1 MSSLG
6 RYSSNRMKRLISSV
20 GSIRFRD
27 EIGEVEYFGQQVV
40 MLRRDAIKLIRD
52 ELVRIGGAA
61 GNVIVLTAG
70 FVSGREE
77 ARMILAKAK
86 ALGVKP
92 SETLPAPVLTAV
104 EETNM
109 GYGKIRIDNINF
121 GSWTFNI
128 SVLNSFE
135 VDLSG
140 HSRKPTCVFILSYL
154 KGLFSELAGKDL
166 GGEEFE
172 CKSKG
177 DPQCRFRLAVESKSE
192 SARAAPESS
201 HETDHSEFLRK
212 RADEGSNRI
221 QRPRSSGS

>member
-1 MSSLG
+1 
-6 RYSSNRMKRLISSV
+6 MKRLISSV

-61 GNVIVLTAG
+61 GTVIVLTAG

-77 ARMILAKAK
+77 AKVILSKAK

-92 SETLPAPVLTAV
+92 SETLPAPFLTAV

-128 SVLNSFE
+128 TVLNSFE
-135 VDLSG
+135 VDQTG
-140 HSRKPTCVFILSYL
+140 RSRKPTCVFILSYL

-177 DPQCRFRLAVESKSE
+177 DPQCRFRLAIENKSE
-192 SARAAPESS
+192 PARAGSESNRES
-201 HETDHSEFLRK
+201 EPSEFLRQL
-212 RADEGSNRI
+212 ADEGSNPR
-221 QRPRSSGS
+221 QRLRSSGS

>member
-6 RYSSNRMKRLISSV
+6 RYSANRMKRLISSV

-77 ARMILAKAK
+77 ARIILAKAK

-92 SETLPAPVLTAV
+92 SETLPAPILTAV

-121 GSWTFNI
+121 GSWTF
-128 SVLNSFE
+128 
-135 VDLSG
+135 
-140 HSRKPTCVFILSYL
+140 
-154 KGLFSELAGKDL
+154 
-166 GGEEFE
+166 
-172 CKSKG
+172 
-177 DPQCRFRLAVESKSE
+177 
-192 SARAAPESS
+192 
-201 HETDHSEFLRK
+201 
-212 RADEGSNRI
+212 
-221 QRPRSSGS
+221 

>member
-1 MSSLG
+1 
-6 RYSSNRMKRLISSV
+6 MKRLISSV
-20 GSIRFRD
+20 GSIRFKD

-40 MLRRDAIKLIRD
+40 LLRRDAIKLIRD

-77 ARMILAKAK
+77 AKVILAKAK
-86 ALGVKP
+86 ALGLKP

-109 GYGKIRIDNINF
+109 GYGKIRIDSINF
-121 GSWTFNI
+121 GSWTFNV

-177 DPQCRFRLAVESKSE
+177 DPQCRFRLAVENKSE
-192 SARAAPESS
+192 SANTMSESS
-201 HETDHSEFLRK
+201 HETDHGEFLRK
-212 RADEGSNRI
+212 QADEGCSPMQRHKNRA
-221 QRPRSSGS
+221 SLA